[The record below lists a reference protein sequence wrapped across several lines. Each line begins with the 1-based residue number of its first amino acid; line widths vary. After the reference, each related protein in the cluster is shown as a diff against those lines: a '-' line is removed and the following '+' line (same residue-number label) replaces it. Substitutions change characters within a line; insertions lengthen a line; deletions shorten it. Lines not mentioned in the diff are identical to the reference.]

1 MPVDSTY
8 RQFCPI
14 ALACEIV
21 TERWTP
27 LLLRELLCGSTRFNQ
42 LKRGLP
48 TMSPSLLSRRLRELE
63 EHGIVTRASDGAS
76 VEYRLT
82 PAGED
87 LRPIIESLG
96 HWGKKWV
103 ERDLTK
109 EEMDP
114 ALLVWDMHRRVV
126 VEELPDERVVTR
138 IDFHG
143 LRTRQSR
150 YWMIFETPTVDV
162 CFQDP
167 GHEPDLYV
175 SADIRALIDVWMGTR
190 SFSSAFRDR
199 SVTIDGPRELCR
211 RFPSWFERSIFA

>member
-1 MPVDSTY
+1 MRTESTY

-27 LLLRELLCGSTRFNQ
+27 LVLRELLCGSTRFNQ

-48 TMSPSLLSRRLRELE
+48 AISPSLLSRRLRELE
-63 EHGIVTRASDGAS
+63 EHGIVERNVDGTS
-76 VEYRLT
+76 VEYHLT
-82 PAGED
+82 SAGED

-103 ERDLTK
+103 ERDLVK

-114 ALLVWDMHRRVV
+114 ALLVWDMHRRVNV
-126 VEELPDERVVTR
+126 SALPDTRVVTR
-138 IDFHG
+138 FDFHG
-143 LRTRQSR
+143 ARGRKSR
-150 YWMIFETPTVDV
+150 FWMIFERPTVDV

-167 GHEPDLYV
+167 GHEPDMFV
-175 SADIRALIDVWMGTR
+175 DADVRAGIDFWMGRR
-190 SFSSAFRDR
+190 SFASALADR
-199 SVTIDGPRELCR
+199 SFVLDGPRHLCR
-211 RFPSWFERSIFA
+211 AFPSWFDRSVFA